1 MTNSPVAI
9 LDAARVASW
18 KTPYSAR
25 RVPRSAYC
33 TLLTGEVTPRVGDL
47 VLVRVEK
54 LGQHKHLELACGRRA
69 RLFAGDEIVLAYGN
83 RYAPDQFEAEVPA
96 DVGPCHMVAGG
107 GIAARVLSKHDRM
120 ASATRVV
127 PLGILADST
136 GRALNLARFALPSMP
151 LPRSR
156 PFTVAVVGTSMNA
169 GKTETATHIIRGL
182 KAAGLRVGA
191 AKVTGTGAGGDA
203 WSMRDAGAFEVLDF
217 GDVGLPSTY
226 LESEDSVQDSLCT
239 LVAQL
244 AADGAHAIVIEVA
257 DGVFQR
263 ETAAL
268 VQSAMFRRAVDA
280 VVFAAGDA
288 MGSVGGVAW
297 LREKKLPV
305 VAAGGLLTASPLASR
320 EAASALGVP
329 VLTLE
334 DLASPDVV
342 HALWPQSP
350 AQASPVIEK
359 QLAAA

>member
-1 MTNSPVAI
+1 VTTSPVAI
-9 LDAARVASW
+9 LEPARISGW
-18 KTPYSAR
+18 KTPYAAR
-25 RVPRSAYC
+25 RVPRGAC
-33 TLLTGEVTPRVGDL
+33 RTLLTGEVTPRVGDL
-47 VLVRVEK
+47 VLVRIDR

-69 RLFAGDEIVLAYGN
+69 RLFPGDEVVLAYGN
-83 RYAPDQFEAEVPA
+83 RYAPDQFEAEVPS
-96 DVGPCHMVAGG
+96 DMGPCHMVAAG

-120 ASATRVV
+120 SAATRVV
-127 PLGILADST
+127 PLGLLADDT
-136 GRALNLARFALPSMP
+136 GRTLNLARFALPSQP
-151 LPRSR
+151 LPRHR

-169 GKTETATHIIRGL
+169 GKTETAAHIIRGL
-182 KAAGLRVGA
+182 KRAGLRVGA

-226 LESEDSVQDSLCT
+226 LESQDSVEEALCT
-239 LVAQL
+239 RVAQL

-268 VQSAMFRRAVDA
+268 VQSPVFKRAVDS

-297 LREKKLPV
+297 LRDRKLPV

-320 EAASALGVP
+320 EAAQALGVP

-342 HALWPQSP
+342 HALWPESP
-350 AQASPVIEK
+350 AQPRSAAQR
-359 QLAAA
+359 QLAVA

>member
-1 MTNSPVAI
+1 VTTSPVAI
-9 LDAARVASW
+9 LEPARIAGW
-18 KTPYSAR
+18 KTPYAAR
-25 RVPRSAYC
+25 RVPRSAC
-33 TLLTGEVTPRVGDL
+33 RTLLTGEVTPRVGDL

-69 RLFAGDEIVLAYGN
+69 RLFPGDEVVLAYGN

-96 DVGPCHMVAGG
+96 DMGPCHMVAAG
-107 GIAARVLSKHDRM
+107 GIAARVISKHDRM
-120 ASATRVV
+120 SAATRVV
-127 PLGILADST
+127 PLGLLADDT
-136 GRALNLARFALPSMP
+136 GRTLNLARFALPSLP

-182 KAAGLRVGA
+182 KRAGLRVGA

-226 LESEDSVQDSLCT
+226 LESPDSVEEALCT

-263 ETAAL
+263 ETGAL
-268 VQSAMFRRAVDA
+268 VQSPVFKRAVDA

-297 LREKKLPV
+297 LRERRLPV
-305 VAAGGLLTASPLASR
+305 VAAGGLLTASPLATR
-320 EAASALGVP
+320 EAARALGVP

-342 HALWPQSP
+342 HALWPESP
-350 AQASPVIEK
+350 AQPRSAVER
-359 QLAAA
+359 QLAVA

>member
-1 MTNSPVAI
+1 MTPSPVAI
-9 LDAARVASW
+9 LEPARIAGW
-18 KTPYSAR
+18 KTPYAAR
-25 RVPRSAYC
+25 RVPRSAC
-33 TLLTGEVTPRVGDL
+33 RTLLTGEVTPRVGDL
-47 VLVRVEK
+47 VLVRIDK
-54 LGQHKHLELACGRRA
+54 LGQHKHVELACGRRA
-69 RLFAGDEIVLAYGN
+69 RLFPGDEVVLAYGN
-83 RYAPDQFEAEVPA
+83 RYAPDQFEAEVPS
-96 DVGPCHMVAGG
+96 DMGPCHMVAAG

-120 ASATRVV
+120 SGATRVV
-127 PLGILADST
+127 PLGLLADDT
-136 GRALNLARFALPSMP
+136 GRTLNLARYALPSLP

-169 GKTETATHIIRGL
+169 GKTETAAHIIRGL
-182 KAAGLRVGA
+182 KRAGLRVGA

-226 LESEDSVQDSLCT
+226 LESTESVEEALCT

-268 VQSAMFRRAVDA
+268 VQSPVFKRAVDS

-297 LREKKLPV
+297 LRERKLPV

-320 EAASALGVP
+320 EAAQALGVP
-329 VLTLE
+329 VLTL
-334 DLASPDVV
+334 DDFASPDVV
-342 HALWPQSP
+342 HALWPESP
-350 AQASPVIEK
+350 SQPRSAVER

>member
-1 MTNSPVAI
+1 
-9 LDAARVASW
+9 
-18 KTPYSAR
+18 
-25 RVPRSAYC
+25 
-33 TLLTGEVTPRVGDL
+33 LLTGEVTPRVGDL

-69 RLFAGDEIVLAYGN
+69 RLFPGDEIVLAYGN

-120 ASATRVV
+120 TSATRVV

-136 GRALNLARFALPSMP
+136 GRTLNLARFALPSMP

-182 KAAGLRVGA
+182 KSAGLRVGA

-226 LESEDSVQDSLCT
+226 MESEDSVQDSLCT

-320 EAASALGVP
+320 EAAAALGVP

-350 AQASPVIEK
+350 AQASPVIE
-359 QLAAA
+359 QRLAAA